1 MFTIQSCERVVGL
14 PIQKCQTNQTMQ
26 GGKNAERKIRPRP
39 KTHHSNKDVKLVS
52 VIFLICL
59 LPLSS
64 VYGFTSM
71 NNIISSKSTFVR
83 KQVSK
88 LPIVAN
94 KHKIQPKWRLQD
106 ILNEELTAEAQ
117 PETELSEDD
126 IVCAHGICV
135 LAEEDEMILS
145 AENMNLQSSV
155 ESSDSSAPSTFSF
168 SFLWPRALLL
178 VCSILYGTNFPL
190 GRLMNDNLPASAATS
205 TRMLLATI
213 ALSPFLFQINPELR
227 LTAMLCGSF
236 TALGYVTQSVA
247 LIDTPA
253 ATVSFLGALVVIVP
267 PILAS
272 FIDKKKMGFK
282 DEPQTWLA
290 AFLCLVGVGV
300 LELGGGGEGGATA
313 GLLDDIGWGDI
324 WSLGQAVGFGT
335 SFFITER
342 MMAKEPSQALPITA
356 FQCAMSALIAAVW
369 AILDGTGVGNGFFA
383 FGQDHGAWLLDD
395 SLKNSYTLPGMFM
408 DSTLQNV
415 AGAALFTGF
424 VTTAA
429 NRVGETLAL
438 GRVTSTDASVLLATE
453 PLWAAV
459 FATILIGENLSLT
472 DGIGGAL
479 IVVACVATAIKP
491 QLLRKKLNID
501 YVDE

>member
-1 MFTIQSCERVVGL
+1 MKSYERVLGL
-14 PIQKCQTNQTMQ
+14 SSQKCEKMR
-26 GGKNAERKIRPRP
+26 GKKNVEGKIRPRIIP
-39 KTHHSNKDVKLVS
+39 FSRHIDVNLVF
-52 VIFLICL
+52 VIFVICV
-59 LPLSS
+59 LPFSG
-64 VYGFTSM
+64 VQGFTSVRHFT
-71 NNIISSKSTFVR
+71 STKSTIAR
-83 KQVSK
+83 KQATNFPYV
-88 LPIVAN
+88 VN
-94 KHKIQPKWRLQD
+94 ERKINTKWRLQN
-106 ILNEELTAEAQ
+106 ILDQELTAETQ
-117 PETELSEDD
+117 IENELTEDD
-126 IVCAHGICV
+126 IICARGICV
-135 LAEEDEMILS
+135 LAEEDEITLS
-145 AENMNLQSSV
+145 VENMNLESSV
-155 ESSDSSAPSTFSF
+155 ESSDSSAPKTFSF
-168 SFLWPRALLL
+168 SFVWPRALLL

-205 TRMLLATI
+205 SRMLLATI
-213 ALSPFLFQINPELR
+213 ALSPFLLQINPELR
-227 LTAMLCGSF
+227 LTAMLCGTF

-272 FIDKKKMGFK
+272 FIDKKKMGLK

-290 AFLCLVGVGV
+290 AFLCLVGVGI
-300 LELGGGGEGGATA
+300 LELGGGGEGGTTV

-356 FQCAMSALIAAVW
+356 FQCAMSALIAAIW
-369 AILDGTGVGNGFFA
+369 AILDGTGIGNGFFA

-395 SLKNSYTLPGMFM
+395 SLKNSYTLPGLFM
-408 DSTLQNV
+408 DSSLQNV

-438 GRVTSTDASVLLATE
+438 GKVTSSDASVLLATE

-459 FATILIGENLSLT
+459 FANILIGESPSLT

-479 IVVACVATAIKP
+479 IVVACIATAIKP
-491 QLLRKKLNID
+491 QWLREVFNIE
-501 YVDE
+501 YDEE